1 MRECVPNTTG
11 SRYNNC
17 RGQYMR
23 VTETQKLARTLYESI
38 GPRALAEATQ
48 RANAYARDGRVED
61 ARTWRLI
68 EEALHLMRGPRAS

>member
-1 MRECVPNTTG
+1 
-11 SRYNNC
+11 
-17 RGQYMR
+17 MR

-38 GPRALAEATQ
+38 GPKALAEATQ

-68 EEALHLMRGPRAS
+68 E